1 MICWLR
7 PRVVELNDYRCEI
20 VIPLS
25 RRSRN
30 HLNSMYFGALCVGA
44 DCAGGLMAFEEMRK
58 ARKKID
64 LVFKSISGEFLKR
77 PEGDVHFICED
88 GGKTQQLIERTIN
101 SKEREETPVTII
113 AKTYDPEELEV
124 AKFTLTLSVKLR
136 EK

>member
-1 MICWLR
+1 
-7 PRVVELNDYRCEI
+7 
-20 VIPLS
+20 
-25 RRSRN
+25 
-30 HLNSMYFGALCVGA
+30 
-44 DCAGGLMAFEEMRK
+44 MAFEEMRK

-124 AKFTLTLSVKLR
+124 ARFTLTLSVKLR